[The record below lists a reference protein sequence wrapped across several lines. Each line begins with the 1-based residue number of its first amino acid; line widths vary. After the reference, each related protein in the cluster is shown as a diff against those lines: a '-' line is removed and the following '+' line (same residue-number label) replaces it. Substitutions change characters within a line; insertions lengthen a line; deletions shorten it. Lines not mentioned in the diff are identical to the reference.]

1 MKSQHFGSHDKM
13 TETPLNGV
21 NFLTLEKLG
30 ASHRDG
36 ARKPNRF
43 SPLVCE

>member
-13 TETPLNGV
+13 TETHLNGV
-21 NFLTLEKLG
+21 KFLTLEKLG

-36 ARKPNRF
+36 ACKPYRI
-43 SPLVCE
+43 SLLVCE

>member
-21 NFLTLEKLG
+21 NFLTLETLE

-36 ARKPNRF
+36 ACKPYRVSLF
-43 SPLVCE
+43 VCE